1 MLAGRSYSV
10 GRHGHSPSTYPGGYG
25 ALFTTSI
32 HVVGDAL
39 HMPHFTGPREIPGG
53 CSRHGSVP
61 GIYHGR
67 WLVNLSNQGA
77 MLSRGRIV
85 HHRVLL
91 ITHARPKNKG
101 SADACV
107 REQRWWHAV
116 LRAAAMRGRRAFK
129 RELEGLPHTRVDYDE
144 PARFEK
150 QFSRS
155 KHVRACVRS
164 ICEGVTLCVYLVTF
178 TFFVLCTQ
186 HSAKDGFWHL
196 QPKNKTNKQKSAAA
210 P

>member
-1 MLAGRSYSV
+1 MDTEPYSQPRSTSSETLFTCLT
-10 GRHGHSPSTYPGGYG
+10 SPDRERYPGG
-25 ALFTTSI
+25 A
-32 HVVGDAL
+32 
-39 HMPHFTGPREIPGG
+39 
-53 CSRHGSVP
+53 SRHGSVP

-107 REQRWWHAV
+107 REQRWWYAV

-196 QPKNKTNKQKSAAA
+196 QPKNKKQTKKSAAA